1 MGAGRKTGQAAG
13 RTAAGSEHQLM
24 IVLDRRV
31 ALEALL
37 VNALEKSPTARR
49 QEWLRRVLI
58 QGFRAECQSLR
69 ALMTDNPGVATDLPR
84 LQGAIVSHHKT
95 GEAKP
100 SAPQPEA
107 VMANHDPAA
116 KPLAQLRTT
125 IG

>member
-1 MGAGRKTGQAAG
+1 MGAGRKTRQPAA

-37 VNALEKSPTARR
+37 VTALEKSPAARR

-58 QGFRAECQSLR
+58 QGFRVECQGVR
-69 ALMTDNPGVATDLPR
+69 ALMTGSPGVATEIPR
-84 LQGAIVSHHKT
+84 LSRATVPHHNN
-95 GEAKP
+95 GEA
-100 SAPQPEA
+100 SPQEPRPE
-107 VMANHDPAA
+107 VIMANPDPAA
-116 KPLAQLRTT
+116 KPLAQLRNT

>member
-1 MGAGRKTGQAAG
+1 MGAGRKTGQAAA
-13 RTAAGSEHQLM
+13 RTTTGSEHQLM

-58 QGFRAECQSLR
+58 QGFRAECQSMR
-69 ALMTDNPGVATDLPR
+69 ALMTDSPGVASGLPR
-84 LQGAIVSHHKT
+84 LQGATVSHHKN
-95 GEAKP
+95 GDARP
-100 SAPQPEA
+100 PAPQPEA
-107 VMANHDPAA
+107 VMVNHDPAA
-116 KPLAQLRTT
+116 KPLAQLRNT

>member
-1 MGAGRKTGQAAG
+1 
-13 RTAAGSEHQLM
+13 M

-37 VNALEKSPTARR
+37 VNALEKSPTTRR

-58 QGFRAECQSLR
+58 QGFRAECQGLR
-69 ALMTDNPGVATDLPR
+69 ALMADGPGVATDLPR
-84 LQGAIVSHHKT
+84 LQGATVPHHKSGST
-95 GEAKP
+95 KP
-100 SAPQPEA
+100 QEPQPEA

-116 KPLAQLRTT
+116 KPLAQLRNT